1 MNRLY
6 STIYIVYVLM
16 MTNTNTI
23 TLKIMLTKNVNFKV
37 IVYGVL
43 FIVTREKEG
52 EDELT
57 FYFKERLTFVL
68 VKGNNYMLNIKQ

>member
-1 MNRLY
+1 
-6 STIYIVYVLM
+6 
-16 MTNTNTI
+16 
-23 TLKIMLTKNVNFKV
+23 MLTKNVNFKV

>member
-1 MNRLY
+1 
-6 STIYIVYVLM
+6 M